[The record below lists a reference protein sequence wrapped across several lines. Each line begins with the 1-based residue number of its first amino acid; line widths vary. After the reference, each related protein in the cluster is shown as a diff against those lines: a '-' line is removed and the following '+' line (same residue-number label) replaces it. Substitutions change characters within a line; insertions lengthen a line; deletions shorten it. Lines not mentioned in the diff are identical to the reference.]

1 MLPTHG
7 EHDGGSSTASSP
19 SYTSSSSAPSRTSGA
34 LVTTTE
40 DKSFRPCFWVRF
52 ANLFATSTLAMSDE
66 LAQDEEDAEDYDLEA
81 IQSRTQRREEDDD
94 DDRTLVGAR
103 RGGHEPLPG
112 ENVVFDIGND
122 DEDDD
127 DDAPKKP
134 QQQQRKQSERL
145 SGDNEDYRPVHGRNS
160 EERQDLMGRSRD
172 D

>member
-1 MLPTHG
+1 
-7 EHDGGSSTASSP
+7 
-19 SYTSSSSAPSRTSGA
+19 
-34 LVTTTE
+34 VTTTE
-40 DKSFRPCFWVRF
+40 DKPFRPSFWVRF
-52 ANLFATSTLAMSDE
+52 ANFFATSTLAMSDE

-134 QQQQRKQSERL
+134 QQQQRKPSERL
-145 SGDNEDYRPVHGRNS
+145 SGDNEDYRPVNGRNS
-160 EERQDLMGRSRD
+160 EERQDLMGRSRND
-172 D
+172 